1 MTSELFAWVWLPGA
15 VEPVVCGRL
24 YSAGER
30 LEFVY
35 GRSFRARERAIPLMP
50 ERMPLDGGPFSARR
64 NGQLPGPISDA
75 APDAWGR
82 RVIEYRERA
91 GGFGELDYLLLGHGD
106 RVGALHFQESA
117 TDYTAST
124 VPDATVAQLLA
135 ATEALERNQPIPS
148 DLVTALDHGTSIG
161 GARPKATL
169 RDGQRS
175 LIAKFSSTTDRWAI
189 VRAEWASLRL
199 ARRCGILTPE
209 TTVETVAGKDVLL
222 VERFDRDPSPAGI
235 TRLQLLSA
243 LTLLDLDESEARL
256 ASYPLLAEI
265 LRRLARDGMSD
276 ARQLFRRMAFNILI
290 GNTDDHAKNHAVF
303 WDGRWL
309 RLTPAYD
316 LVPTMRAGQ
325 EANQAMVVGALG
337 RTSTLENVLSQCGRF
352 GLLHSEA
359 SVILD
364 EVDTTVAQYWI
375 EEFTACG
382 VPEAQIAQLDG
393 RAVMSPVARLRKV

>member
-1 MTSELFAWVWLPGA
+1 M
-15 VEPVVCGRL
+15 
-24 YSAGER
+24 
-30 LEFVY
+30 
-35 GRSFRARERAIPLMP
+35 
-50 ERMPLDGGPFSARR
+50 
-64 NGQLPGPISDA
+64 A
-75 APDAWGR
+75 APLVHA
-82 RVIEYRERA
+82 A
-91 GGFGELDYLLLGHGD
+91 
-106 RVGALHFQESA
+106 
-117 TDYTAST
+117 T
-124 VPDATVAQLLA
+124 VPDATLAQLLA
-135 ATEALERNQPIPS
+135 ATEALERNQPIPA
-148 DLVTALDHGTSIG
+148 DLVNALDHGTSIG

-222 VERFDRDPSPAGI
+222 VERFDRDYSPAGI
-235 TRLQLLSA
+235 TRSQLLSA
-243 LTLLDLDESEARL
+243 LTLLDLDETEARL
-256 ASYPLLAEI
+256 ASYPTLAEI

-276 ARQLFRRMAFNILI
+276 ARQLFRRMAFNVLI
-290 GNTDDHAKNHAVF
+290 GNTDDHAKNHAAF

-325 EANQAMVVGALG
+325 EANQAMVVGMLG

-359 SVILD
+359 SAILD
-364 EVDTTVAQYWI
+364 EVDATIAQYWI
-375 EEFTACG
+375 EEFIACG
-382 VPEAQIAQLDG
+382 VPEAQITQLDG